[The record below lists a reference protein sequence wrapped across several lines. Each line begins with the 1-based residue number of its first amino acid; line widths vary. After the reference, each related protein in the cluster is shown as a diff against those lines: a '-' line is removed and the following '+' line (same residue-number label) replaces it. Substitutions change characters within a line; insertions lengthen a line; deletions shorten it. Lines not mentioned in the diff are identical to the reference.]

1 MNDAV
6 GISEEINLPS
16 GVLTTDTTE
25 EEPIE
30 VGDWW
35 AVEYSCVH
43 RLATYELKIA

>member
-1 MNDAV
+1 MNDV

-16 GVLTTDTTE
+16 VPTTDTTE

-43 RLATYELKIA
+43 RLATYELKMA